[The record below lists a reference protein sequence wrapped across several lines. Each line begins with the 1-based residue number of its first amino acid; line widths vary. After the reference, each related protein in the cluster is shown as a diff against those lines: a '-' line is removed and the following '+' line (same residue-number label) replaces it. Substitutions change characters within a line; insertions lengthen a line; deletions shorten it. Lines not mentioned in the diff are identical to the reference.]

1 LKGGENMEKKIINKK
16 HTFQLNISEQLF
28 RELEKESKALEISV
42 SAYIRDILK
51 KRNK

>member
-1 LKGGENMEKKIINKK
+1 MKKKVIIKK
-16 HTFQLNISEQLF
+16 HTFQLNISEELF
-28 RELEKESKALEISV
+28 NELEKESKKLELSI